1 MILLG
6 KDKVKSI
13 WLFRT
18 LFKERK
24 IVSYIRLVFSICT
37 GNFRVCS
44 NFNVLAGY
52 SRRRMAGDRFYVLI
66 DDGNGLGFIKI
77 DKASFEFCSDIIKLA
92 KRDRFYG
99 RDYIHRPLNRP
110 EFEKFGFG
118 LSSKVY
124 HGDLIRE
131 NVLVNGK
138 EIILIDFE
146 FERVYSKTYQ
156 NLDYLLNR
164 MNPTRRADFIWS
176 KDNVFRLLQIYEDCC
191 SHQYEKALI
200 ERKRNGCVWANKVI

>member
-6 KDKVKSI
+6 TDKVKSI
-13 WLFRT
+13 WLFKT

-24 IVSYIRLVFSICT
+24 TVSYIRLVFSICT

-52 SRRRMAGDRFYVLI
+52 SRRRMAGDRLYVLI
-66 DDGNGLGFIKI
+66 DDSNGLEFIKI
-77 DKASFEFCSDIIKLA
+77 DKAAYESSSDIINLA
-92 KRDRFYG
+92 KRDIFYG
-99 RDYIHRPLNRP
+99 REFIHRPLNRL
-110 EFEKFGFG
+110 EFEKFGYG
-118 LSSKVY
+118 LSSKRY

-146 FERVYSKTYQ
+146 FERDYTSTYQ

-176 KDNVFRLLQIYEDCC
+176 KENVFLLLQIYEGCC
-191 SHQYEKALI
+191 LNQYEKALI
-200 ERKRNGCVWANKVI
+200 ERKRNGCIWANKLI